1 MPGRCRCIL
10 PRFDRGR
17 ASRRGGAAERRRE
30 RGYSGP
36 DARFVRLPGVRL
48 LPLPQHPV
56 GLLGVRRETHHVR
69 GSVDPRC
76 GPDAVSSTRCGDGA
90 RCPFEQLLDSQQLV
104 PTPFS
109 PLQREKF
116 TFSFLAGQTVSRESP
131 ISLDRCRPIREP
143 ENRDPETNSSSTSFS
158 ATATSSRSGYAR
170 NPGETWPP

>member
-1 MPGRCRCIL
+1 M

-90 RCPFEQLLDSQQLV
+90 RCPFEQLLDSQLS
-104 PTPFS
+104 F
-109 PLQREKF
+109 QRHFPHSNGKIK
-116 TFSFLAGQTVSRESP
+116 FSFLAGQTVSRGADLLS
-131 ISLDRCRPIREP
+131 DRCRPIREP